1 MSSHAELSFNDYKQ
15 KARAGIHAGAEL
27 SVAYLLM
34 NILAATIASY
44 GLFANSPAVVIGAM
58 IIAMLLG
65 PITGISLALVDSDL
79 KFLLKSLTTLF
90 AGALVVITTGLV
102 IGTIQDDLPLTEEIL
117 ARTSPNLAD
126 LVIALAGG
134 AAGAYATV
142 SPRLSV
148 AFVGVAIATALV
160 PPLCAANILFTRG
173 EFALGSGA
181 MLLTFTNIVAI
192 QFASSVVFWLTGFR
206 NISRTKGLSFFVFAK
221 SNAVSIVILC
231 VLVFVL
237 TDSLHK
243 ILARKLFESS
253 TQFTLGTEI
262 DASPGSHLVE
272 VRFEDTVDGKSLVRA
287 VVRGPQPP
295 SAGQVAAME
304 AKLPRHPKGYPL
316 ELRIRFVQTMIINRD
331 GVLLRDSAFRV
342 KE

>member
-1 MSSHAELSFNDYKQ
+1 
-15 KARAGIHAGAEL
+15 
-27 SVAYLLM
+27 
-34 NILAATIASY
+34 LAATIASY

-173 EFALGSGA
+173 EISLGSGA
-181 MLLTFTNIVAI
+181 LLLTFTNIVAI

-253 TQFTLGTEI
+253 TSSRWARKSMRLRAVIWLRFDSKIRWMAKALCGQLC
-262 DASPGSHLVE
+262 AAPSHLLQD
-272 VRFEDTVDGKSLVRA
+272 RLRPWRPSCRA
-287 VVRGPQPP
+287 I
-295 SAGQVAAME
+295 
-304 AKLPRHPKGYPL
+304 PRVTPL
-316 ELRIRFVQTMIINRD
+316 NSESGLFKR
-331 GVLLRDSAFRV
+331 
-342 KE
+342 

>member
-1 MSSHAELSFNDYKQ
+1 
-15 KARAGIHAGAEL
+15 
-27 SVAYLLM
+27 
-34 NILAATIASY
+34 
-44 GLFANSPAVVIGAM
+44 M

-181 MLLTFTNIVAI
+181 ILLTFVNIVAI
-192 QFASSVVFWLTGFR
+192 QSF
-206 NISRTKGLSFFVFAK
+206 GLLNQLRF
-221 SNAVSIVILC
+221 
-231 VLVFVL
+231 
-237 TDSLHK
+237 
-243 ILARKLFESS
+243 
-253 TQFTLGTEI
+253 Q
-262 DASPGSHLVE
+262 PGHGL
-272 VRFEDTVDGKSLVRA
+272 D
-287 VVRGPQPP
+287 
-295 SAGQVAAME
+295 
-304 AKLPRHPKGYPL
+304 
-316 ELRIRFVQTMIINRD
+316 
-331 GVLLRDSAFRV
+331 
-342 KE
+342 